1 MRWHFSIKEL
11 KRAWAGRNILS
22 ISVKN
27 KISWF
32 SWGPLLVCWSA
43 CFINMNLNL
52 SPVRYMSHVTWR
64 IMLWLTQG
72 SNIRHPVFEF
82 RRDRNEREPIHFWAS
97 HKHCFL
103 CERLPLTSIRCRLT
117 TSSTVTPSA
126 ACVLTNCDAF
136 IPGSI
141 PPKQAL
147 ALTEQSV
154 MAMFIVH
161 ALNRQHMAWA
171 AVSGAKFVP
180 LCSFRGYLWLAPCWL
195 DALLADNGSLC
206 VTDC

>member
-1 MRWHFSIKEL
+1 MSHDELCRDWHEAVTYVSTSDPTL
-11 KRAWAGRNILS
+11 ILS
-22 ISVKN
+22 LNFTVIEIK
-27 KISWF
+27 
-32 SWGPLLVCWSA
+32 WSPYVS
-43 CFINMNLNL
+43 C
-52 SPVRYMSHVTWR
+52 
-64 IMLWLTQG
+64 
-72 SNIRHPVFEF
+72 
-82 RRDRNEREPIHFWAS
+82 AS
-97 HKHCFL
+97 HECCFL
-103 CERLPLTSIRCRLT
+103 CEILPLTSIRCRLT
-117 TSSTVTPSA
+117 TSSTMTLSA
-126 ACVLTNCDAF
+126 VCVLTNCDAF